1 MWHHDRGKGCVYMCM
16 GHQVERGGIK
26 DDSLGYPYTHFP
38 LQIPKLQEIPEPYFQ
53 ATKAS

>member
-1 MWHHDRGKGCVYMCM
+1 MIGVRGVSTCAWGTRWR
-16 GHQVERGGIK
+16 GGGIK